1 MQKWE
6 HVKERASVQT
16 EAWRVAIAKMLEN
29 RGAEGWE
36 LVSVVANGDAREF
49 YFKRPVTPPWPGPAQ

>member
-1 MQKWE
+1 
-6 HVKERASVQT
+6 
-16 EAWRVAIAKMLEN
+16 MLEN

-49 YFKRPVTPPWPGPAQ
+49 YFKRPIAPPWPGPAQ